1 MFKRVVAEG
10 PGGRIVVMGSITQVT
25 AEDAG
30 SLVVSG
36 SHVGISSGEYALVLA
51 PLRLAVFNDAGV
63 GKDRAGIAAL
73 EMLQARGVAGAAV
86 SHESARI
93 GDAQDT
99 WEHGV
104 VSHANAVAQGLG
116 LVPGT
121 RLAAVLQRLVD
132 G

>member
-36 SHVGISSGEYALVLA
+36 SHGGISSGEYALVLA

-86 SHESARI
+86 SHQSARI

-116 LVPGT
+116 LVPGA
-121 RLAAVLQRLVD
+121 RLAAVLKRLVD

>member
-36 SHVGISSGEYALVLA
+36 SHGGISSGEYALVLA

-93 GDAQDT
+93 GDAQDA

-116 LVPGT
+116 LVPGA

>member
-36 SHVGISSGEYALVLA
+36 SHGGISSGEYALVLA

>member
-36 SHVGISSGEYALVLA
+36 SHGGISSGEYALVLA

-116 LVPGT
+116 LVPGA